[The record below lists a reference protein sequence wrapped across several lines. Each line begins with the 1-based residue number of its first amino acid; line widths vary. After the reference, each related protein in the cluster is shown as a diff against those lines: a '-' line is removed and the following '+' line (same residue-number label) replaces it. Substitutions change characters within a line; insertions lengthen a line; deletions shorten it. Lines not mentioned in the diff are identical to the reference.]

1 MIWPFEIGMI
11 CRVKNI
17 TGLVTEAKYSPRLH
31 TPPKSSLS
39 EAAFQ
44 YIACTVFHYI
54 GVGFAFV
61 VPCTHVKHMLLFCNI
76 DVHRILELEMCI
88 DPLLG
93 GYLNFSGL
101 HGLLDTTWGY
111 GCFLSVWPVLCFVW
125 PYIFLVVMRALLQLR
140 AQGFFFVPKHSLYQ
154 NTSLLGVQFVNGL
167 LRCYKAQPFAAVEF
181 QLESESK

>member
-101 HGLLDTTWGY
+101 HGLLDTT
-111 GCFLSVWPVLCFVW
+111 
-125 PYIFLVVMRALLQLR
+125 
-140 AQGFFFVPKHSLYQ
+140 
-154 NTSLLGVQFVNGL
+154 
-167 LRCYKAQPFAAVEF
+167 
-181 QLESESK
+181 